1 MPRAPQNPTE
11 LRRLRR
17 QLAAFRRVVPSLDL
31 KRRQLA
37 LRMAAERAA
46 LAADAAA
53 LDRERAE
60 AAERLPMLA
69 HEAVDLRDIVR
80 LAAVHVDQEFVTG
93 VPIPR
98 LLDVELAAS
107 GRSLLGTPLWV
118 DGYADRMR
126 RILELAVGCEVRT
139 RRAASLGAALLKAT
153 QRVNL
158 LEKTL
163 IPRTQ
168 RAAHAIEVFLADAKR
183 TEVIRAK
190 IAKRRRHA
198 TLARP
203 GAGDGGAP
211 V

>member
-37 LRMAAERAA
+37 LRMAAERTA
-46 LAADAAA
+46 LAADTAA
-53 LDRERAE
+53 LGRARAE

-69 HEAVDLRDIVR
+69 HEAVDLRNTVR
-80 LAAVHVDQEFVTG
+80 LATVHVDRELVTG

-98 LLDVELAAS
+98 LLGVDFAAHGS
-107 GRSLLGTPLWV
+107 SLLGTPLWV
-118 DGYADRMR
+118 EGYAERMR
-126 RILELAVGCEVRT
+126 QIIELAVGCEVRA

-158 LEKTL
+158 LEKAL

-168 RAAHAIEVFLADAKR
+168 RAAHAIEIFLADAKR
-183 TEVIRAK
+183 AEVIRAK

-198 TLARP
+198 TLERP

-211 V
+211 A

>member
-37 LRMAAERAA
+37 LRQAAERAA
-46 LAADAAA
+46 LAAGAAA
-53 LDRERAE
+53 LDRAQAE

-69 HEAVDLRDIVR
+69 HEGVDLRSTVT
-80 LAAVHVDQEFVTG
+80 LVAVHADQEIVAG

-98 LLDVELAAS
+98 LLGVEFAAPAS
-107 GRSLLGTPLWV
+107 SLLGTPLWV
-118 DGYADRMR
+118 DGYAERMR
-126 RILELAVGCEVRT
+126 LVVELALECEVRA
-139 RRAASLGAALLKAT
+139 RRAASLGAALMKAT

-158 LEKTL
+158 LEKAL
-163 IPRTQ
+163 IPRTL

-183 TEVIRAK
+183 AEVVRAK
-190 IAKRRRHA
+190 IAKRQRHA
-198 TLARP
+198 ALER
-203 GAGDGGAP
+203 AGTSHGGTP
-211 V
+211 Q